1 MSDKTTYEAIFYGPN
16 VIAAGTPRT
25 LEYVNGEYQK
35 VVVIDFEENGES
47 AHRTFRIGHQTE
59 EPIPYR
65 FVDDEHDAPQGEAD
79 VPN

>member
-1 MSDKTTYEAIFYGPN
+1 MIDKTTYEAIFYGPN

-47 AHRTFRIGHQTE
+47 AHRTFRIGRETE

-65 FVDDEHDAPQGEAD
+65 FVDDEHDASESEAD

>member
-1 MSDKTTYEAIFYGPN
+1 MSDKTTYQAIFYGPN
-16 VIAAGTPRT
+16 VIAAGTPRE

-35 VVVIDFEENGES
+35 VVVIDFTDDGVT

-65 FVDDEHDAPQGEAD
+65 FVDDEHDEPDGQAD
-79 VPN
+79 IPN